1 MFCSLLYLCFYS
13 SLFFQFKN
21 ILPKDIF
28 WNSCQI
34 INRDSTS
41 DIKWELVLH
50 FNTKTHKSLLSLR
63 ISTDCLLNFHRDT
76 SPNRYKSQV
85 KKKYLGKKHTKKVNP
100 YLILQ
105 QAQLLLIIMFVSF
118 IQCQIWSILQGNK
131 SVPQT
136 YTASIAQQ
144 KVRYKGEVDLFIMKK
159 TVENQKKCHW
169 DTYRTVQNLLRL

>member
-85 KKKYLGKKHTKKVNP
+85 KKKILGEKTHKEGQPLSYFTTSTTSTDYNVCFFYSMADLKHSSGK
-100 YLILQ
+100 
-105 QAQLLLIIMFVSF
+105 
-118 IQCQIWSILQGNK
+118 
-131 SVPQT
+131 
-136 YTASIAQQ
+136 
-144 KVRYKGEVDLFIMKK
+144 
-159 TVENQKKCHW
+159 
-169 DTYRTVQNLLRL
+169 